1 MQNKF
6 KVFKENGVIHY
17 VWSKGT
23 IIDKELLEEALK
35 KRMKLTKGVPHPI
48 FSDLRGVEY
57 WTMDSRVMIS
67 ALEIRK
73 DVTAYAVLV
82 ASDAMETISNWV
94 KNFVL
99 EENIPAQIFSREEEA
114 LKWIEQYKVV

>member
-6 KVFKENGVIHY
+6 KVFKDNGVIHY
-17 VWSKGT
+17 VWGKGT

-35 KRMKLTKGVPHPI
+35 KRAKLTKGIPHPI

-57 WTMDSRVMIS
+57 WTMDSRSMIGP
-67 ALEIRK
+67 LEVRK

-82 ASDAMETISNWV
+82 SSDAMETITNWV

-99 EENIPAQIFSREEEA
+99 DEKIPAEIFSREEDA
-114 LKWIEQYKVV
+114 LKWIEQYKVQ

>member
-17 VWSKGT
+17 VWGKGS
-23 IIDKELLEEALK
+23 IIDKETLEEALK
-35 KRMKLTKGVPHPI
+35 KRMKLTKGVVHPI
-48 FSDLRGVEY
+48 FSDMRGVEY

-73 DVTAYAVLV
+73 DVSAYAVLV
-82 ASDAMETISNWV
+82 SSDAMETITNWV
-94 KNFVL
+94 KNFVI

-114 LKWIEQYKVV
+114 LKWIEQFKVV